1 MGEQDK
7 HQCPAVQAWFPCWL
21 SVPRAPIH
29 GGSKTRAVL
38 MQDLSGSTPR
48 DDLSSAQSS
57 KALSTVGVGRRPF
70 PPSCGCKGSQ
80 QYLGVEDS
88 QFPLTMQG

>member
-1 MGEQDK
+1 
-7 HQCPAVQAWFPCWL
+7 
-21 SVPRAPIH
+21 
-29 GGSKTRAVL
+29 

-70 PPSCGCKGSQ
+70 PPSCACKGSQ
-80 QYLGVEDS
+80 QYLGVEGS
-88 QFPLTMQG
+88 QFL